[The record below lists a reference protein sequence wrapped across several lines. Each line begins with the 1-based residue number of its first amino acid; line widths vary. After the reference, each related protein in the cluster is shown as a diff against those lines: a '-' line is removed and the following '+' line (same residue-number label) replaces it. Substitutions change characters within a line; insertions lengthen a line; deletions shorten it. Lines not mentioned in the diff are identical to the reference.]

1 MTNIDCA
8 REQDVLDMLAARR
21 WPGRCEPEL
30 EAHIRACA
38 ICGDLTAAAAALL
51 DEHESA
57 WGEARVPASGV
68 VWWRAQ
74 VRAREEAAR
83 AAARP
88 IAFVQ
93 GVAAS
98 CAVWVAISLLRAF
111 PLQAGPNWR
120 GWATGLVGKL
130 PDFSAAA
137 ASVPGGLPF
146 LIVVGASLV
155 LAPVVLFIGLRE
167 ALREE

>member
-1 MTNIDCA
+1 MTSIDCPH
-8 REQDVLDMLAARR
+8 EQEVLDMLAARR
-21 WPGRCEPEL
+21 WPDRCEPEL

-38 ICGDLTAAAAALL
+38 ICADLTASAAALL

-57 WGEARVPASGV
+57 WGEARVPPSVV

-98 CAVWVAISLLRAF
+98 CALWVAISLLRAF
-111 PLQAGPNWR
+111 PPQPGLNWR
-120 GWATGLVGKL
+120 GWATVFVGKV
-130 PDFSAAA
+130 PDVSAVA

-155 LAPVVLFIGLRE
+155 LAPVALFIGLRE

>member
-1 MTNIDCA
+1 MTTIACT
-8 REQDVLDMLAARR
+8 REQDVLDVLAARR
-21 WPGRCEPEL
+21 WPDRCEPEL

-38 ICGDLTAAAAALL
+38 ICGDLAAAAAALMN
-51 DEHESA
+51 EQESA

-98 CAVWVAISLLRAF
+98 CALWVAVSLLRAF
-111 PLQAGPNWR
+111 SPQVGLHWRDWMAGV
-120 GWATGLVGKL
+120 ADHA
-130 PDFSAAA
+130 PDVSSLA
-137 ASVPGGLPF
+137 ASLPGGLPF
-146 LIVVGASLV
+146 LIVIGASLL
-155 LAPVVLFIGLRE
+155 LAPLALFIGLRE

>member
-1 MTNIDCA
+1 MTSIDCA

-21 WPGRCEPEL
+21 WPDRCEPEL

-38 ICGDLTAAAAALL
+38 VCGDLTNAAAALL

-57 WGEARVPASGV
+57 WAEARIPASGV

-74 VRAREEAAR
+74 MRAREEAAR

-98 CAVWVAISLLRAF
+98 CALWVSVSLLRAF
-111 PLQAGPNWR
+111 LPQAGLNWR
-120 GWATGLVGKL
+120 EWTTGLADRV
-130 PDFSAAA
+130 PDFSAVA
-137 ASVPGGLPF
+137 ASVPGGLPL
-146 LIVVGASLV
+146 LILVGASLAF
-155 LAPVVLFIGLRE
+155 APVALFIGLRE

>member
-21 WPGRCEPEL
+21 WPDRCEPEL

-38 ICGDLTAAAAALL
+38 ICGDLTSAAAALL

-93 GVAAS
+93 GVAAT
-98 CAVWVAISLLRAF
+98 CALWVAISLLRAF
-111 PLQAGPNWR
+111 PPQVGLNWR
-120 GWATGLVGKL
+120 GWATGIAEKV
-130 PDFSAAA
+130 PDFSAVA
-137 ASVPGGLPF
+137 ASVPGGLPI
-146 LIVVGASLV
+146 LIAVGVSLV
-155 LAPVVLFIGLRE
+155 LVPVALFIGLRE

>member
-1 MTNIDCA
+1 MTNIACA
-8 REQDVLDMLAARR
+8 REQDVLDMLAAHR

-30 EAHIRACA
+30 EEHIRACG
-38 ICGDLTAAAAALL
+38 ICGDLAAAAAALL
-51 DEHESA
+51 DEHECA
-57 WGEARVPASGV
+57 WNEARVPASGV

-98 CAVWVAISLLRAF
+98 CAVWVALSLLRAF
-111 PLQAGPNWR
+111 PPMAGLKWR
-120 GWATGLVGKL
+120 EWATALAAKV
-130 PDFSAAA
+130 PDFSAVA
-137 ASVPGGLPF
+137 ASVPGGEPF
-146 LIVVGASLV
+146 LIVVGASLL